1 MGEELTRN
9 TVRPPEPPKRNS
21 NTGGPAPKS
30 ANRNPDAQGTGTH
43 GTPQAGTSGTG
54 TPAGTGKTEKT
65 QPVGMA
71 AVTPPPVPDAPKKK
85 QTRKPKQKKQE
96 PSSFNAE
103 QISALIVSMSTI
115 VAARPGLSMFA
126 ITKTEADQIATPLSN
141 MIAKSEALKGL
152 SEHADAI
159 ALVSACFVV
168 MVPRVIMYFDAQKE
182 KQKKAAGGVKLVR
195 TDTEKGKTARDSGNH
210 AGTPSHAVSNDVPSF
225 FAELPAIAD

>member
-30 ANRNPDAQGTGTH
+30 ANRYPDAAGTGTDR
-43 GTPQAGTSGTG
+43 TPKTG
-54 TPAGTGKTEKT
+54 TPAGTGKAEEKIVSGLA
-65 QPVGMA
+65 P
-71 AVTPPPVPDAPKKK
+71 VTPPPVPDAPKKK
-85 QTRKPKQKKQE
+85 QTRKPKQKKQD
-96 PSSFNAE
+96 PASFNSE
-103 QISALIVSMSTI
+103 QISALIVSMSSI
-115 VAARPGLSMFA
+115 VASRPGLSMFA
-126 ITKTEADQIATPLSN
+126 ITKIEADQIATPLAN

-168 MVPRVIMYFDAQKE
+168 MVPRVIMYFDTQKE
-182 KQKKAAGGVKLVR
+182 KQKNAAGGVKLVR
-195 TDTEKGKTARDSGNH
+195 TDNEKAKTTGNGGNH
-210 AGTPSHAVSNDVPSF
+210 ARNAADAVPHDVPAF